1 MSFCHPFANCC
12 DGCNSFCP
20 FPDWIHPLLCNPTQF
35 CCVGSD
41 NGPTLVIHSILLE
54 PCGNQSCTPRTLRI
68 RVTGP
73 SFPCGEF
80 FTLRVGSCTEIDE
93 PLVITNLEPGQ
104 YEIEQIL
111 SSCREFDTTFTGPIC
126 NGCVSITNSIVPTVI
141 TIVNRKRFCRRCH
154 RHGFGCNGGC
164 NNGCGCNNN
173 CGCNSGCGCNNN
185 CGCNNGCGQICDC
198 CGCRSCCECFEPCG
212 GRHCGCCDGG
222 HHHREREER

>member
-1 MSFCHPFANCC
+1 MSFCHPFLNGC
-12 DGCNSFCP
+12 DGFGFGCSSFCP

-35 CCVGSD
+35 CCAGSD

-68 RVTGP
+68 RITGP

-111 SSCREFDTTFTGPIC
+111 SSCREYDTTFTGPVC
-126 NGCVSITNSIVPTVI
+126 NGCVSITRSVVPTVI

-154 RHGFGCNGGC
+154 RRGYG
-164 NNGCGCNNN
+164 N
-173 CGCNSGCGCNNN
+173 CGCNSCGNRCGCDGD
-185 CGCNNGCGQICDC
+185 CGRGRICDR
-198 CGCRSCCECFEPCG
+198 CGCRD
-212 GRHCGCCDGG
+212 CDE
-222 HHHREREER
+222 HHHHEHREREER

>member
-1 MSFCHPFANCC
+1 MSFCHPFLNGC
-12 DGCNSFCP
+12 DGFGCGCSSFCP

-35 CCVGSD
+35 CCVGND

-68 RVTGP
+68 RITGP

-126 NGCVSITNSIVPTVI
+126 NGCVSITCSVVPTVI
-141 TIVNRKRFCRRCH
+141 TIVNRKRFCRRCR
-154 RHGFGCNGGC
+154 RH
-164 NNGCGCNNN
+164 GCGCGSCSNCGCGNN
-173 CGCNSGCGCNNN
+173 CGCSSCGNRCDGD
-185 CGCNNGCGQICDC
+185 CDRGRICDR
-198 CGCRSCCECFEPCG
+198 CGCRDCREHHE
-212 GRHCGCCDGG
+212 
-222 HHHREREER
+222 HHHHEHREHEER

>member
-1 MSFCHPFANCC
+1 MSFCHPFLNGC
-12 DGCNSFCP
+12 DGFGFGCGCSSFCP

-35 CCVGSD
+35 CCVGND

-68 RVTGP
+68 RITGP

-126 NGCVSITNSIVPTVI
+126 NGFSLVSPPASALAMPDRGLTGSYGCAGSTPAIVAP
-141 TIVNRKRFCRRCH
+141 
-154 RHGFGCNGGC
+154 
-164 NNGCGCNNN
+164 
-173 CGCNSGCGCNNN
+173 
-185 CGCNNGCGQICDC
+185 Q
-198 CGCRSCCECFEPCG
+198 P
-212 GRHCGCCDGG
+212 
-222 HHHREREER
+222 

>member
-1 MSFCHPFANCC
+1 MSFCHPFLNGC
-12 DGCNSFCP
+12 DGFGCGCSSFCP

-35 CCVGSD
+35 CCVGND

-68 RVTGP
+68 RITGP

-126 NGCVSITNSIVPTVI
+126 NGCVSITCSVVPTVI
-141 TIVNRKRFCRRCH
+141 TIVNRKRFCRRCR
-154 RHGFGCNGGC
+154 RH
-164 NNGCGCNNN
+164 GCGCSS
-173 CGCNSGCGCNNN
+173 CGCNN
-185 CGCNNGCGQICDC
+185 CGCNNCGCNNCGCGNRCDGDCDRGRICDR
-198 CGCRSCCECFEPCG
+198 CGCRDCRE
-212 GRHCGCCDGG
+212 
-222 HHHREREER
+222 HHEHHHHEHREREER

>member
-1 MSFCHPFANCC
+1 MSFCHPFLNGC
-12 DGCNSFCP
+12 DGFGCNSFCP

-35 CCVGSD
+35 CCVGND

-68 RVTGP
+68 RITGP

-111 SSCREFDTTFTGPIC
+111 SSCREYDTTFTGPVC
-126 NGCVSITNSIVPTVI
+126 NGCVSITRSVVPTVI

-154 RHGFGCNGGC
+154 RHG
-164 NNGCGCNNN
+164 CGCNTCGNS
-173 CGCNSGCGCNNN
+173 CGCNSFGSGCGCGGS
-185 CGCNNGCGQICDC
+185 CDHGQICDR
-198 CGCRSCCECFEPCG
+198 CGCRDCRDHHE
-212 GRHCGCCDGG
+212 HHHQG
-222 HHHREREER
+222 HHACEGR